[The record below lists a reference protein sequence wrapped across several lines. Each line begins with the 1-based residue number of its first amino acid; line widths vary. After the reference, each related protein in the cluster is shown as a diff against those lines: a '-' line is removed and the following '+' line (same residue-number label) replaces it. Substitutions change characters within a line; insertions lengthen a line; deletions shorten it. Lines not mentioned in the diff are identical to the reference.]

1 MSLKEAP
8 ASVSRMK
15 PVAQRQDV
23 VIGTLALLWQ
33 LLLKLIIDLSRA
45 ADPKGTKSCRT
56 QGESVRT
63 YIRPSVRPSVRPCV
77 HAEGSGWKLNE
88 RRAIHLYLVS
98 SGTLCCFQIW

>member
-33 LLLKLIIDLSRA
+33 LLLKLFIDVSRA

-63 YIRPSVRPSVRPCV
+63 SVHLSVCLSVHLSVRVSM
-77 HAEGSGWKLNE
+77 
-88 RRAIHLYLVS
+88 LVS
-98 SGTLCCFQIW
+98 EQPEPASMRS